1 MHDVRRLRVG
11 ENGDE
16 IAVTLDD
23 LAREGAGRMIA
34 TALEA
39 EVADYVERFA
49 DDRGEDGKRLVVR
62 NGRARERKVTIG
74 SGTVPV
80 QAPRVNDKRID
91 EETGERRR
99 FSSKILPAY
108 ARRSPKVNDV
118 LPVLYLRGLS
128 TGDFRP
134 ALEQLLGENAAGLSS
149 STISRLCK
157 DWEAEHARF
166 RARSLRFH
174 RYAYLF
180 VDGVHVSVR
189 LGEDD
194 RLCLLVVIGVRE
206 DGVKELLA
214 VEDGYRESTES
225 WAGVM
230 RDLKDRG
237 LNEPRLVIGDGA
249 LGTWAAL
256 RDVFPTA
263 RKQTCWVH
271 KIARVLDALPKRLQP
286 RAKSLLHEVMEAP
299 SRADARAALERFR
312 GEFDAKY
319 PKAVAKLDR
328 DWAAV
333 TAFYDFPAEHWRHL
347 RTSNAIESSFATVK
361 LRTRVTKG
369 AGSKKAALAMAYKL
383 LDAAQERWRRFNGHE
398 LVADV
403 LAGVQ
408 FRDGERVTD
417 DHDNEDHMTDEK
429 VAA

>member
-1 MHDVRRLRVG
+1 M
-11 ENGDE
+11 
-16 IAVTLDD
+16 
-23 LAREGAGRMIA
+23 
-34 TALEA
+34 
-39 EVADYVERFA
+39 
-49 DDRGEDGKRLVVR
+49 
-62 NGRARERKVTIG
+62 
-74 SGTVPV
+74 
-80 QAPRVNDKRID
+80 
-91 EETGERRR
+91 
-99 FSSKILPAY
+99 
-108 ARRSPKVNDV
+108 

-134 ALEQLLGENAAGLSS
+134 ALEQLLREDAAGRSP

-166 RARSLRFH
+166 RTRSLRFH
-174 RYAYLF
+174 LYAYLF

-225 WAGVM
+225 WAAVM

-237 LNEPRLVIGDGA
+237 LNEPKLVVGDGA

-256 RDVFPTA
+256 RDVFPGA
-263 RKQTCWVH
+263 RRQACWVH

-286 RAKSLLHEVMEAP
+286 AAKKLLHEIMEAP
-299 SRADARAALERFR
+299 SHGDARQARERFR
-312 GEFDAKY
+312 SQFDAKY

-328 DWAAV
+328 DWAHL

-403 LAGVQ
+403 LAGAR
-408 FRDGERVTD
+408 FKDGIRVTD
-417 DHDNEDHMTDEK
+417 DDTTTTDER